1 MKKKV
6 LFFLFAILLLFV
18 VVLLFFLLKSSNI
31 QDSVYYQ
38 ESKVAKKR
46 DSNLIPKKSNW
57 TKKLSTYKK
66 NDYLF
71 PVTEFFLT
79 MKFKKRKK
87 KRVTIQKKERY
98 YELVIP
104 DMSNYSLFCIL
115 QIFNRKNISYVIE
128 NSYENSKILVK
139 ADKKSS
145 LERLSDELKRYDIF
159 PQIQY
164 R

>member
-1 MKKKV
+1 M
-6 LFFLFAILLLFV
+6 
-18 VVLLFFLLKSSNI
+18 
-31 QDSVYYQ
+31 YYQ

-46 DSNLIPKKSNW
+46 DSNLISKKSNW

-104 DMSNYSLFCIL
+104 NMSNYSLFCIL